1 VTPVGWR
8 GGDTGVRARLG
19 GVIAPLLRA
28 YAAVAF
34 CGSVP
39 AGLILAAATF
49 LAPARGAL
57 GLLAVLAAD
66 LTARRLGWRDDL
78 RRAGYYGFNALL
90 VGLWLA
96 QREAPSVRLA
106 LLVVVAA
113 GAATALTGVL
123 GERCARGGLPVLAL
137 PYLLVATLLAHPAV
151 PGAAAPLGADA
162 AALATD
168 GASRLDQILAALGG
182 LVLQPT
188 RGGGLLVL
196 AGVLLWSRLLG
207 LTLLGGATLGVA
219 VAHAWCSGEPGVV
232 LAAGYNAALTAAALG
247 AVLFVPDRQGLSLA
261 IVGAMAAAWLSAA
274 WLHPLAPRALP
285 VLAWPFV
292 LVTLV
297 AVRALS
303 LRSPGRAP
311 WPALL
316 PAASPEA
323 NLRYVAMSR
332 ARLAVPGPPRFVLPV
347 GPPRMDAV
355 AAALP
360 GARPG
365 RSGPSGPDTWVVTQ
379 GVRGALTHQEPWA
392 HALDLEVIDR
402 EGFPFRGHGMAAED
416 YYCFGQP
423 VLAPGAGTVVAVHEG
438 APDNPPGA
446 QDTERPWGNAVVI
459 HHGPALY
466 SVVAHLR
473 RGSVVVREGDFV
485 AAAQPIAQCGSS
497 GRSPRPHLHFQAQ
510 PSPLLGAPTLEF
522 CLVDYCVRGRSADRH
537 HRLGVPAEGVA
548 IGALAPT
555 PILLAFAELAP
566 GRTLELESG
575 RATFRCRSEISL
587 LGERS
592 LVDEQRGDRL
602 FFVPHAGGVVF
613 TTLLGSPSGPLGLL
627 YQTLPFV
634 PAVGPR
640 ATPLRIVEEL
650 PATALLPRPLR
661 LFGDLLRFAAD
672 PLSARV
678 RLELRWQ
685 DGEIDVTSEVAM
697 SAFGRVLRRRRGH
710 ARIDAE
716 GLRLLEQVGGPS
728 WSRPRAAAPWRA
740 PAATGS
746 PTRAGGA
753 PACAAATG

>member
-1 VTPVGWR
+1 MTPAGSR
-8 GGDTGVRARLG
+8 GGDAGVRARLG
-19 GVIAPLLRA
+19 AAVEPFARA

-34 CGSVP
+34 CGGAASGLLL
-39 AGLILAAATF
+39 AGATF
-49 LAPARGAL
+49 LTPARGAM
-57 GLLAVLAAD
+57 GLLGVLAAD

-96 QREAPSVRLA
+96 QREPPGVRLA

-113 GAATALTGVL
+113 VAATALTAVL
-123 GERCARGGLPVLAL
+123 GERCARSGLPVLAL
-137 PYLLVATLLAHPAV
+137 PYLLVASLLAHPAL
-151 PGAAAPLGADA
+151 PGAAAAVA
-162 AALATD
+162 AG

-182 LVLQPT
+182 VVLQPT

-196 AGVLLWSRLLG
+196 AAVLLWSRLLG
-207 LTLLGGATLGVA
+207 LALLGGATLGVA

-232 LAAGYNAALTAAALG
+232 LAAGYNAALTGAALG
-247 AVLFVPDRQGLSLA
+247 AVLFVPDRRGLSLA
-261 IVGAMAAAWLSAA
+261 IVGAGAAAWLSAA
-274 WLHPLAPRALP
+274 WLHPLAPRTLP

-297 AVRALS
+297 AVRALA

-332 ARLAVPGPPRFVLPV
+332 TRLAVPGPPRFVLPV
-347 GPPRMDAV
+347 GPTGVSATVP
-355 AAALP
+355 AAPP
-360 GARPG
+360 GPLPG
-365 RSGPSGPDTWVVTQ
+365 RSGPPTPDTWVVTQ
-379 GVRGALTHQEPWA
+379 GFRGALTHQEPWA

-402 EGFPFRGHGMAAED
+402 DGFPFRGYGIAVED

-423 VLAPGAGTVVAVHEG
+423 VLAPGAGTVVAVHDG

-459 HHGPALY
+459 YHGPALY

-473 RGSVVVREGDFV
+473 RGSVLVREGDV
-485 AAAQPIAQCGSS
+485 VTAAQPLAQCGSS

-510 PSPLLGAPTLEF
+510 PTPLLGAPTLDF
-522 CLVDYCVRGRSADRH
+522 ALVDYCARGRSADRY

-548 IGALAPT
+548 VGALAPT
-555 PILLAFAELAP
+555 PILLAFADLAP
-566 GRTLELESG
+566 GRTLELGSG
-575 RATFRCRSEISL
+575 RATFRCRSELSL

-602 FFVPHAGGVVF
+602 YFLPHAGGVVF
-613 TTLLGSPSGPLGLL
+613 TTLVGSPSGPLGLL

-634 PAVGPR
+634 PAAGPR
-640 ATPLRIVEEL
+640 EAPLRIVEEL

-661 LFGDLLRFAAD
+661 LFGDLLRALAD

-685 DGEIDVTSEVAM
+685 DVEIDVTSEVAM
-697 SAFGRVLRRRRGH
+697 SAFGRVVWRRRGR

-716 GLRLLEQVGGPS
+716 GLRLLERVGGPS
-728 WSRPRAAAPWRA
+728 WSRPVATAPWQA
-740 PAATGS
+740 SPYAES